1 VTYVFDF
8 PVFSKLARLVQYVD
22 RGTLTLSLGATLTDK
37 GMNMRTG
44 KFENGL
50 AILGVLIIVF
60 AVGSA
65 ANQALAGE
73 AGALDGTLKIESS
86 TAN

>member
-1 VTYVFDF
+1 
-8 PVFSKLARLVQYVD
+8 
-22 RGTLTLSLGATLTDK
+22 
-37 GMNMRTG
+37 MRTG

-73 AGALDGTLKIESS
+73 TGALDGTLKIESS

>member
-1 VTYVFDF
+1 MIDF
-8 PVFSKLARLVQYVD
+8 QAFLKLARLVQYIN
-22 RGTLTLSLGATLTDK
+22 RRLLTLSLGATLTDK

-44 KFENGL
+44 RFENGL

-65 ANQALAGE
+65 ANQALAEE
-73 AGALDGTLKIESS
+73 AHSLDGTLKIESS
-86 TAN
+86 TTN